1 MSATAPFDNLD
12 PVDNSQWKMWL
23 KRAWVAFKPLLVLV
37 AAVLAGLVLAILLKS
52 AMQPMFKAL
61 GEVLAWLVLKLQRWV
76 PNLDPVAGLDRK
88 IDIGIGAFGLVVVLS
103 VLKDTHES
111 ITRVLLSWRKADRS
125 ILLPAFSTVTVAFA
139 ALGLSVYGIGGIT
152 ASSSPLISLDAA
164 IIPPAVVNPEKGDVT
179 FFVSFLDEGGRDS
192 MLDPGHMSIQLRAT
206 DKEFLERLASGL
218 SRCSA
223 KGDSAAPSLFVRGF
237 ASSSLWTTAST
248 ELEAMSRG
256 PGANDAIRNAYDEL
270 QQYASKDDTRSRD
283 LAVARAFNVYLA
295 NKRRSAVVDVLR
307 QNGGANLI
315 ADKGIW
321 DSYPAMDNAIA
332 IEDRGIGD
340 TAAAAGILTRSVA
353 ITIDAGGCSRA
364 NKYSR
369 IELSIP
375 RT

>member
-52 AMQPMFKAL
+52 AMQPMFKGL
-61 GEVLAWLVLKLQRWV
+61 GEMLAWLVLKLQRWV
-76 PNLDPVAGLDRK
+76 PNLDPPAGLDRK

-111 ITRVLLSWRKADRS
+111 INKVLLSWRKADRS
-125 ILLPAFSTVTVAFA
+125 VLVPAFSSVTVAFA
-139 ALGLSVYGIGGIT
+139 ALGLSVYAIGGIT
-152 ASSSPLISLDAA
+152 ASTSPLISLDAA
-164 IIPPAVVNPEKGDVT
+164 IIPPAIVNPEKGDVT
-179 FFVSFLDEGGRDS
+179 FFVSFADEGGRDS
-192 MLDPGHMSIQLRAT
+192 LLDPGHKSIQLRAT

-218 SRCSA
+218 SRCSI

-237 ASSSLWTTAST
+237 ASSSLWTTASAELDAMYKHST
-248 ELEAMSRG
+248 E
-256 PGANDAIRNAYDEL
+256 NDPIRTAHDEVRK
-270 QQYASKDDTRSRD
+270 YALKDNTRSPD
-283 LAVARAFNVYLA
+283 LAAARAFNVYLA

-307 QNGGANLI
+307 QNGSADLI
-315 ADKGIW
+315 VDKGIW

-375 RT
+375 RA